1 MVRFAFDDAIAVTPA
16 NDETYNATVHAGWDI
31 RGNANGGYVLA
42 LVANAMRQTAQ
53 GRNPV
58 TITAHYLAPLIAGP
72 VQITTEILKQGKRFT
87 TVIATIRQGG
97 RDAVTTLGAFG
108 EAQAPI
114 DGLVHVAGIPPA
126 LPDFDNCVRQGSGEM
141 GFPAAFRDQVEV
153 RLHPDDCGF
162 GRGQP
167 SGNALVR
174 GWFSFP
180 DNRPID
186 ALGLLL
192 ATDAFPP
199 AVFNLDL
206 TPGWV
211 PTIELTAHVRA
222 EPAPG
227 PLRCVFTSRF
237 VHGGMFE
244 EDGELWDSRGV
255 LVCQSRQIGLMPR
268 T

>member
-1 MVRFAFDDAIAVTPA
+1 MRFAFDDATAVIPA
-16 NDETYNATVHAGWDI
+16 NDDTYGATVQAGWDI
-31 RGNANGGYVLA
+31 HGNANGGYVLA
-42 LVANAMRQTAQ
+42 LMANAMCQTAQ

-72 VQITTEILKQGKRFT
+72 VQISTEIIKQGKRFT
-87 TVIATIRQGG
+87 TVIATAQQSG
-97 RDAVTTLGAFG
+97 RDAVMTIGAFG
-108 EAQAPI
+108 EAQAPL
-114 DGLVHVAGIPPA
+114 DGLVHVAGVPPV
-126 LPDFDNCVRQGSGEM
+126 LPDFDNCVRQGAGDM
-141 GFPAAFRDQVEV
+141 GFPVAFRDQVEV

-162 GRGQP
+162 SRGQP
-167 SGNALVR
+167 SGDAIVR

-180 DNRPID
+180 DGRPID
-186 ALGLLL
+186 ALAILL

-206 TPGWV
+206 VPGWV
-211 PTIELTAHVRA
+211 PTIELTVHVRA
-222 EPAPG
+222 MPAPG

-237 VHGGMFE
+237 VQGGMFE